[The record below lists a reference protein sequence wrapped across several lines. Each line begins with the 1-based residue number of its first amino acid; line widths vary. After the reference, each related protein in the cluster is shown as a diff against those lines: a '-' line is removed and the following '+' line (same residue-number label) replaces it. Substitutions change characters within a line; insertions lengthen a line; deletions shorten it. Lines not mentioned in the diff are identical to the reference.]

1 MYTLTSSLIFIYTQM
16 FYIFFYIK
24 QKICIILNYLNL
36 NYPIQPINKV
46 SIIEY
51 TNTSKFKR
59 LTINFYDYLDDID
72 KYNDSKYVL
81 IHEKLY
87 QDIMLIKLNNINNNH
102 DDYSLCNYSFMLVQ
116 IKYPNGD
123 VYDITQYLK
132 NYKVNFYLVGNILFD
147 KDFIIWFSINYFN
160 IDYDNYEITII
171 DNLLEKITMNEKY
184 KLQLSLDDYKILK
197 KSVD

>member
-81 IHEKLY
+81 KDMRSKL
-87 QDIMLIKLNNINNNH
+87 LTKKTH
-102 DDYSLCNYSFMLVQ
+102 KSF
-116 IKYPNGD
+116 
-123 VYDITQYLK
+123 
-132 NYKVNFYLVGNILFD
+132 
-147 KDFIIWFSINYFN
+147 
-160 IDYDNYEITII
+160 E
-171 DNLLEKITMNEKY
+171 NLL
-184 KLQLSLDDYKILK
+184 LK
-197 KSVD
+197 S